1 MKKYLV
7 VVLLACAGVSSAQTK
22 TTTPKALTS
31 LELGALDRNVDPCV
45 DFYEFACGGWR
56 KANPIPG
63 DKARWGRFDEL
74 SERNLYV
81 LKEILDGV
89 SSPTAK
95 RDPIAAQVGDYY
107 AACMD
112 EKAIEAKGLTPIKA
126 DLAKIDAAQDR
137 AALLRVMGG
146 LRQDALPL
154 VFNFGVGA
162 DLKDSN
168 QTLMQFDQGGISLPD
183 RDNYLKTDPKSV
195 EMREKYLEH
204 LGKMFQLIGDSP
216 EKAAAN
222 AKAVLSIETKLA
234 EASMDRTARR
244 DPKNR
249 DNRMT
254 TEALSKMAPDLDF
267 KTYLDAAGAPS
278 FAELNVI
285 SLPFFQKVNA
295 NWQSATLD
303 DWKTYIRWRLLNAA
317 APALSA
323 AFVNEN
329 FRFFQGYVRG
339 IKEIEPRWKRCVQA
353 TDNSLGEALG
363 KLYVDK
369 TFGAEGK
376 TRMQQLV
383 AELSKAM
390 EQDINQLE
398 WMTPETKKKAI
409 EKLNLLNKKKIG
421 YPDKYRDYSTVKV
434 TRDDYLGNFRRAG
447 AFESKRNFNKL
458 GKPVDK
464 TEWGMTP
471 PTVNAYYSP
480 QFAEIVFP
488 AGILQPPF
496 FDRSIDDPVNF
507 GAIGSVI
514 GHELSHGFDDSGRKF
529 DGNGNLQDW
538 WTEADGKAFEERSA
552 CFDKQYSSYTPVN
565 DPKTGE
571 PRYLKGKLTMG
582 ENIGDNGGVR
592 ISYMALM
599 NVLAGKPQRAI
610 DGFTPEQRFFL
621 GFGQVW
627 CQNTTDPESL
637 RRIDVDPHS
646 AGKFR
651 ANGTVS
657 NMPEFQKAFN
667 CKAGQPMAPE
677 QRCRIW

>member
-1 MKKYLV
+1 MRKQLAV
-7 VVLLACAGVSSAQTK
+7 VMLACAGLALAQTN
-22 TTTPKALTS
+22 TTIPKALTS
-31 LELGALDRNVDPCV
+31 LELSAIDRSVDPCV
-45 DFYEFACGGWR
+45 DFYEFSCGGWR

-81 LKEILDGV
+81 LKEILNELSKPGGTNDPV
-89 SSPTAK
+89 AK
-95 RDPIAAQVGDYY
+95 QVGDYY

-112 EKAIEAKGLTPIKA
+112 EKTVEAKGLSPIKL
-126 DLAKIDAAQDR
+126 DLEKIEAAGDR
-137 AALLRVMGG
+137 AALLRAMGE
-146 LRQDALPL
+146 LRRDALPL
-154 VFNFGVGA
+154 AFNFGVGT

-168 QTLMQFDQGGISLPD
+168 RTLMQFDQGGISLPD
-183 RDNYLKTDPKSV
+183 RDNYLKTDPKST

-204 LGKMFQLIGDSP
+204 VGKMFQLAGDTP
-216 EKAAAN
+216 EKAAAR
-222 AKAVLSIETKLA
+222 AKTVLAIETKLA

-249 DNRMT
+249 DN
-254 TEALSKMAPDLDF
+254 KMSASAFKDLVRSLDLNTFLTAANAPKFD
-267 KTYLDAAGAPS
+267 
-278 FAELNVI
+278 EVNVV
-285 SLPFFQKVNA
+285 SLPFFKKID
-295 NWQSATLD
+295 ATWNESSLD
-303 DWKTYIRWRLLNAA
+303 DWKTYVRWRLLNAA
-317 APALSA
+317 APALSS

-353 TDNSLGEALG
+353 TDNGLGEALG

-376 TRMQQLV
+376 MRMQELV
-383 AELSKAM
+383 AQLTKAM

-409 EKLNLLNKKKIG
+409 AKLQLLNKRKIG
-421 YPDKYRDYSTVKV
+421 YPDKYRDYSSIKV
-434 TRDDYLGNFRRAG
+434 VRDDYVGNFRRSN
-447 AFESKRNFNKL
+447 AFEVQRNYKKL

-496 FDRSIDDPVNF
+496 FDRKIDEPVNY

-529 DGNGNLQDW
+529 DGNGNLEDW
-538 WTEADGKAFEERSA
+538 WTEADGKAFEERTA
-552 CFDKQYSSYTPVN
+552 CFDKQYSGYSPVN
-565 DPKTGE
+565 DPKTGK
-571 PRYLKGKLTMG
+571 PSYLKGRLTMG
-582 ENIGDNGGVR
+582 ENIGDNGGLR
-592 ISYMALM
+592 ISYLALM
-599 NVLAGKPQRAI
+599 NVLAGKPQRVI

-627 CQNTTDPESL
+627 CQNTTDAESL

-646 AGKFR
+646 SGKFR

-657 NMPEFQKAFN
+657 NMPEFQKAFS
-667 CKAGQPMAPE
+667 CKTGQPMAPAE
-677 QRCRIW
+677 RCRIW